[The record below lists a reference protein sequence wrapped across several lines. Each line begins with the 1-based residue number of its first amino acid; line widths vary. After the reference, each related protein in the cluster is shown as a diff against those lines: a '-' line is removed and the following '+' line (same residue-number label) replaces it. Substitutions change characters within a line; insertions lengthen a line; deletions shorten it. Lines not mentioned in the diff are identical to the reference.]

1 MLYEIFRHY
10 MKNNTRLTTKRPK
23 PQTEVDQYVLNF
35 LGDSA
40 INVPEDLVVLKDK
53 ILDSLEARPYNTE
66 TKEHADSIQWARTA
80 SEILQDKYIYQG
92 KACSDIAIVFL
103 ALCRALGIDGR
114 LVKLKSV
121 EDNNTHSIVEV
132 NLNNIWYRIDP
143 SSKNSIPFE
152 GELTDKSIWNKKFK
166 VWKKGKDVWDLGLNN
181 IESEAKIC

>member
-1 MLYEIFRHY
+1 MLPQILSPLGRKNFGYRHMLYEIFRHY

-103 ALCRALGIDGR
+103 ASMSSVWYGR
-114 LVKLKSV
+114 SLS
-121 EDNNTHSIVEV
+121 
-132 NLNNIWYRIDP
+132 
-143 SSKNSIPFE
+143 
-152 GELTDKSIWNKKFK
+152 
-166 VWKKGKDVWDLGLNN
+166 
-181 IESEAKIC
+181 